1 MLFIDLNGGS
11 WNDSQPNTVQAVD
24 AMLAVAARDVD
35 ETWLASWLRE
45 RVDFL
50 S

>member
-1 MLFIDLNGGS
+1 MVPRPTDID
-11 WNDSQPNTVQAVD
+11 DAVQ

-35 ETWLASWLRE
+35 EAWLATWLRQ
-45 RVDFL
+45 RVRFTIE